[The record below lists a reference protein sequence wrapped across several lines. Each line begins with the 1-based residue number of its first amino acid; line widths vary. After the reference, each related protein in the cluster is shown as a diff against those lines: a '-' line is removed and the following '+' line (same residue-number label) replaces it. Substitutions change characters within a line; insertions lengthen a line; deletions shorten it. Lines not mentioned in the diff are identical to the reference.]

1 MNKKLSGI
9 LSIII
14 SIVILVYFETFLYK
28 VLGLLGI
35 NIYNY
40 SLLIRTI
47 INLVVKLVMC
57 FIIYLLY
64 KKDFK
69 HSKSSTNIFKMILIL
84 LVSVICLTLIM
95 YLFNYVVKY
104 LGDIFDIK
112 IIEDNFYNIFNK
124 KIDFYLIVKIINDYF
139 IIPYLYSTV
148 ILLGLNNLINRNDI
162 FILLSGLLAS
172 LIYALSLSGTLIF
185 VIINSLSMFLL
196 FSILAFIYRKNNSIW
211 FTILLYGFYL
221 ISNVIIL
228 NYLGL

>member
-1 MNKKLSGI
+1 
-9 LSIII
+9 
-14 SIVILVYFETFLYK
+14 
-28 VLGLLGI
+28 
-35 NIYNY
+35 
-40 SLLIRTI
+40 
-47 INLVVKLVMC
+47 MC

-124 KIDFYLIVKIINDYF
+124 KLDFYLIVKIINDYF

-172 LIYALSLSGTLIF
+172 IIYALSLSGTLIF